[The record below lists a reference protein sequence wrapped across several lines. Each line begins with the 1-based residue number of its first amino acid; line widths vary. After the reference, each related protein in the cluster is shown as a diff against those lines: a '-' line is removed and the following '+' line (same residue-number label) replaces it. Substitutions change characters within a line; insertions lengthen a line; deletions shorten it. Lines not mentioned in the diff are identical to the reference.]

1 MAKNRMREVVS
12 GFPGPDD
19 LRAKMEQGWRLVA
32 LEWER
37 EAEEPVR
44 APVEEVPFGLKV
56 ADDCLHLEEDPDER
70 QALRLMLDL
79 IVDDEIPLSR
89 VSSELNEKGF
99 RTRSG
104 SRWTQAAVFDML
116 PRLIE
121 SAPRIFST
129 SEWAV
134 RKRHYGGLP

>member
-1 MAKNRMREVVS
+1 MAKKRMREVID
-12 GFPGPDD
+12 GLPGPDY
-19 LRAKMEQGWRLVA
+19 LREKMEKGWRLVA

-37 EAEEPVR
+37 EAQDSGQALR
-44 APVEEVPFGLKV
+44 EEVPFGLKV

-89 VSSELNEKGF
+89 VSNELNQKGY

-104 SRWTQAAVFDML
+104 SKWTQAAVFDML

-129 SEWAV
+129 DEWAL
-134 RKRHYGGLP
+134 RKRHYGGLH

>member
-1 MAKNRMREVVS
+1 MAKKRMREVVS
-12 GFPGPDD
+12 EFPGPDY
-19 LRAKMEQGWRLVA
+19 LRAKQEGGWRLVA

-37 EAEEPVR
+37 EAEDTER
-44 APVEEVPFGLKV
+44 APREEVPFGLKV
-56 ADDCLHLEEDPDER
+56 ADDCVHLEEDPDER

-89 VSSELNEKGF
+89 VSNELNQKGF

-104 SRWTQAAVFDML
+104 SKWTQVAVFDML

-129 SEWAV
+129 DEWAL
-134 RKRHYGGLP
+134 RKRQYAGPL

>member
-1 MAKNRMREVVS
+1 MAKKRIREVVA
-12 GFPGPDD
+12 GLPGPDY
-19 LRAKMEQGWRLVA
+19 LRAKQEEGWRLVA

-37 EAEEPVR
+37 ETEDSER
-44 APVEEVPFGLKV
+44 APREEVPFGLKV
-56 ADDCLHLEEDPDER
+56 ADDCVHLEEDPDER

-89 VSSELNEKGF
+89 VSNELNEKGF

-104 SRWTQAAVFDML
+104 SKWTQAAVFDML

-129 SEWAV
+129 DEWAL
-134 RKRHYGGLP
+134 RKRHYGGPL

>member
-1 MAKNRMREVVS
+1 MAKKRVRELVA
-12 GFPGPDD
+12 GLPGPDY
-19 LRAKMEQGWRLVA
+19 LRDKMEKGWRLVA

-37 EAEEPVR
+37 EADDSGQPPR
-44 APVEEVPFGLKV
+44 EEVPFGLKV
-56 ADDCLHLEEDPDER
+56 ADDCLHLEEDPAER

-89 VSSELNEKGF
+89 VSSELNEKGY

-104 SRWTQAAVFDML
+104 SKWTQAAVFDML

-129 SEWAV
+129 DEWAL
-134 RKRHYGGLP
+134 RKRHYGGLH

>member
-1 MAKNRMREVVS
+1 MAKKRMREVVD
-12 GFPGPDD
+12 GVPGPDY
-19 LRAKMEQGWRLVA
+19 LGEKMEKGWRLVA

-37 EAEEPVR
+37 EAEDSDQ
-44 APVEEVPFGLKV
+44 APREEVPFGLKV
-56 ADDCLHLEEDPDER
+56 ADDCVHLEEDPVER

-89 VSSELNEKGF
+89 VTNELNQRGY

-104 SRWTQAAVFDML
+104 SKWTQAAVFDML

-129 SEWAV
+129 DEWAL
-134 RKRHYGGLP
+134 RKRHYGSLH

>member
-1 MAKNRMREVVS
+1 
-12 GFPGPDD
+12 FPGPDY
-19 LRAKMEQGWRLVA
+19 LREKTEQGWRLIA

-37 EAEEPVR
+37 DAEDSELAR
-44 APVEEVPFGLKV
+44 REEVPFGLKV
-56 ADDCLHLEEDPDER
+56 ADDCVDLEDNPDER

-79 IVDDEIPLSR
+79 LVDDEIPLSR
-89 VSSELNEKGF
+89 VSNELNQKGY

-104 SRWTQAAVFDML
+104 SKWTQAAVFDML

-129 SEWAV
+129 DEWAL
-134 RKRHYGGLP
+134 RKRHYGGPD

>member
-1 MAKNRMREVVS
+1 MAKKRIREVVA
-12 GFPGPDD
+12 GPPGPDY
-19 LRAKMEQGWRLVA
+19 LRARQEEGWRLVA

-37 EAEEPVR
+37 EAEDTER
-44 APVEEVPFGLKV
+44 APREEVPFGLKV
-56 ADDCLHLEEDPDER
+56 ADDCMHLEEDPDES

-89 VSSELNEKGF
+89 VSNELNEKGF

-104 SRWTQAAVFDML
+104 SKWTQAAVFEML

-129 SEWAV
+129 DEWAL
-134 RKRHYGGLP
+134 RKRHYGGLQ